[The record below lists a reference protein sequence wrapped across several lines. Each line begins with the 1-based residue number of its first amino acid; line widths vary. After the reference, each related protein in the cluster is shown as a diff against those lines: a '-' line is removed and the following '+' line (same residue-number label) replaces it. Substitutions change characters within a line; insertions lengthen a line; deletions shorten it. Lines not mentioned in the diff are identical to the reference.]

1 TSDAIVEVKARPAA
15 GARGVL
21 VPPWTYVGEPLI
33 TNGAQ
38 SPLKNLYRGGGVG
51 AMLPGGEAEHSI
63 AQAIPAY
70 LVKSAMSLSVAFD
83 FRMAPAPASSKG
95 EYRFFVGN
103 GATS

>member
-21 VPPWTYVGEPLI
+21 VPPWTYTGEPLI

-38 SPLKNLYRGGGVG
+38 SPLKNIYRGGGVG
-51 AMLPGGEAEHSI
+51 AMLPGGDGEHGI

-70 LVKSAMSLSVAFD
+70 LAKDAKALHVSFD
-83 FRMAPAPASSKG
+83 FRMAPTQAGSKG
-95 EYRFFVGN
+95 EYRFFPGN
-103 GATS
+103 G